1 MVDPWEGAC
10 VESAE
15 EEGEE
20 EEARPLHIV
29 VAVQL
34 EPAPSVHSVQV

>member
-20 EEARPLHIV
+20 EARPLHIV

-34 EPAPSVHSVQV
+34 EPEPSVHSVQV